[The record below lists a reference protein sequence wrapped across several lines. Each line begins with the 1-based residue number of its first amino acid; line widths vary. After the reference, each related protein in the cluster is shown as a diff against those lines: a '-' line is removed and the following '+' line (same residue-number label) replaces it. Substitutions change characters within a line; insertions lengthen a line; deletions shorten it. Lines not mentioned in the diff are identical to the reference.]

1 MFLGPLLLH
10 IPKDH
15 LNQFKNREPPYMEL
29 SHKSNNTQKPLDK
42 DIEFKNLQKN
52 ENSESKSKTSN
63 NTTDPSE
70 SKSKTSNTTE
80 PSESWQHL
88 PPHPDE
94 DQVSKD
100 TNRAFTF
107 YPFEDQEERDKY
119 FPKLQKELDD
129 LIVAVLRRNP
139 QLSYYQGYHDIATVV
154 YLVFGAQEAI
164 PILEYISLNFLRD
177 FMMPSIDASID
188 HLNLISTLLEVAD
201 TELWEVISQAN
212 PFYAISPIITIL
224 THNVASLD
232 RICIILDF
240 LFATHNMT
248 IPIYLYASIVKHEK
262 LRLLPFKNDVTNEV
276 DRLLSSIVEDLP
288 DNDSVVFDII
298 SLASGLLERYP
309 PQTLHSWDNLSTFSV
324 LKTSAAPSGILDS
337 YFLDCFHK
345 ENDTVSDN
353 STIDNKSQTFSH
365 RKHLS
370 NTSKT
375 HSEFEDLTDN
385 DNQLLFQYPN
395 SPTFPTEQTIL
406 HGLNHSGSDISSRNS
421 VSSINCLQN
430 LQNETLPTPDERA
443 YEYFQFYESVASSF
457 PQAQNAFADSNS
469 KFSESIGSADTQYF
483 DRPSTIASPNSLA
496 SSVTSVSG
504 IESNICTSAIA
515 AAIGSS
521 FIRAR
526 DNSINESESYGE
538 TSIFEKEP
546 EEYQARQFDSDD
558 TDADDEHED
567 EVERNTNDNVDLT
580 ATWTNKAQAYIPNL
594 HFEANDVSE
603 RLFVFPSEE
612 LQKPNIKQEIE
623 KTQEKKL
630 INISILET
638 KMEKEMTK
646 YSIEELKLLLA
657 KQVRECKQKE
667 DIKKEKQA
675 KRLEELRKKRAEEA
689 AKRKATKE
697 SQNSDSVP
705 LHFSAAP
712 ISQNLYHLLTLPSSL
727 IYNTFSASH
736 PNNRVLPHYLANPL
750 PTTWTEGASI
760 ISNLF
765 QTSKNGPGL
774 LHSLS
779 SSLGLNDGNGVKDN
793 NVENNE
799 KHAIKQ
805 HENDKGAQAGY
816 VNAHNKRIL
825 STFYLNSTAS
835 ATICV
840 GVIGI
845 LVAWYL
851 NRHGVTGLKTM
862 ISSPAQFF
870 RDMYK
875 PRLTMHDL

>member
-29 SHKSNNTQKPLDK
+29 SHKSNNAQKPSNK
-42 DIEFKNLQKN
+42 DMEFKNLQKN
-52 ENSESKSKTSN
+52 ENSKSKS
-63 NTTDPSE
+63 NTPNTADTSE
-70 SKSKTSNTTE
+70 SKSKTSNTTD
-80 PSESWQHL
+80 PSESWRHL
-88 PPHPDE
+88 LPHPDE

-129 LIVAVLRRNP
+129 IIVAVLRRNP

-232 RICIILDF
+232 RICMILDF
-240 LFATHNMT
+240 LFATHNMA

-262 LRLLPFKNDVTNEV
+262 LRLLPFKNDLTNEV

-288 DNDSVVFDII
+288 DNDSVVFDIM

-309 PQTLHSWDNLSTFSV
+309 PQTLRSWDNLSSFSV

-337 YFLDCFHK
+337 YFLDRFHK

-353 STIDNKSQTFSH
+353 STIDTKSQIFSH

-370 NTSKT
+370 NTGKT

-385 DNQLLFQYPN
+385 DNQLFLQFPN
-395 SPTFPTEQTIL
+395 SPTFPAERTIL
-406 HGLNHSGSDISSRNS
+406 HELNHSGSDISSRNS
-421 VSSINCLQN
+421 ISSINCLQN

-457 PQAQNAFADSNS
+457 PQAQNEFAKSNS
-469 KFSESIGSADTQYF
+469 KFSESVGSAETQYF
-483 DRPSTIASPNSLA
+483 DHPSTITSPNSLA

-504 IESNICTSAIA
+504 IESNLCTSAII

-521 FIRAR
+521 SNRTR

-538 TSIFEKEP
+538 ASIFETEP
-546 EEYQARQFDSDD
+546 EEYRARQFDNDD

-567 EVERNTNDNVDLT
+567 EVERNTNDNMDLT
-580 ATWTNKAQAYIPNL
+580 ATSTNKAQAYIPNL
-594 HFEANDVSE
+594 HFEADDVSE
-603 RLFVFPSEE
+603 RPFVFPSEE
-612 LQKPNIKQEIE
+612 LQKSTIKQEM
-623 KTQEKKL
+623 KKAQEKKI

-638 KMEKEMTK
+638 KMEREMTK
-646 YSIEELKLLLA
+646 YSIDELRLLLT

-689 AKRKATKE
+689 ARRKATKE
-697 SQNSDSVP
+697 SQNLDSVP
-705 LHFSAAP
+705 LPSSAVP

-727 IYNTFSASH
+727 LYNTFSAPH
-736 PNNRVLPHYLANPL
+736 PNNGVLPHYLANAL
-750 PTTWTEGASI
+750 PATWTEGTSI

-765 QTSKNGPGL
+765 QTSKNGPNL
-774 LHSLS
+774 FHSLS

-799 KHAIKQ
+799 KPAIKQ
-805 HENDKGAQAGY
+805 DKNDKGAQAAY
-816 VNAHNKRIL
+816 FNTHNKRIL
-825 STFYLNSTAS
+825 STFYLNSTTS
-835 ATICV
+835 VTICV
-840 GVIGI
+840 GVVGI

-875 PRLTMHDL
+875 PGLTMNDL